1 MTSRLDLAA
10 EKGCDGVEP
19 DNVQASITRQSRATN
34 SCLALPDAWS
44 DPRVSCSPNPGGG
57 VRMPPVGPLHPLLLV
72 VYSFETYAV
81 SKTVKVVS
89 EWLDRGAQAG

>member
-1 MTSRLDLAA
+1 MLGLTP
-10 EKGCDGVEP
+10 EF
-19 DNVQASITRQSRATN
+19 
-34 SCLALPDAWS
+34 
-44 DPRVSCSPNPGGG
+44 RVVPTPGGG